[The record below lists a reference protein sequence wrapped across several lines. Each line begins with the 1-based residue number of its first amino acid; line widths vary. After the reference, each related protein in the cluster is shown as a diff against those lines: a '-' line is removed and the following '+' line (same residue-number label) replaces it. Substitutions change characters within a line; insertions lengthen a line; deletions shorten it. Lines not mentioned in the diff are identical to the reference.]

1 MGRYHALNFTGIR
14 QVPAFMGTHSFKVI
28 GTGSPV
34 QPLCILLALTVCVGA
49 SEARIEETLCGA
61 ELVDALQFICAE
73 RGFYFAPLS
82 WFPVSKVV
90 GRRSMQNRGIVEQC
104 CFRSCDLLIL
114 ETYCAIPPEGA
125 RSTPST
131 APQRASLHRVV
142 GKRSLGS
149 DQDNLTW
156 PGGHLEKLLSH
167 ERPAPPP
174 KTKIPNWL
182 GRDGASPG
190 VDGITWRTRH
200 LPHHRAWLGTVL
212 PSPQPGL
219 LSPSAFQTILNVR
232 RGSNS
237 LS

>member
-73 RGFYFAPLS
+73 RGFYF
-82 WFPVSKVV
+82 VSKVV